1 MRIQLLSKR
10 YAQALF
16 GLALENKV
24 LKEVHQDL
32 FMVGTVLN
40 ENRELRKVLAN
51 PVLDG
56 YKKVRVLNKLF
67 EGKVQTLTIK
77 FLALITKKGREKYIL
92 FICKSF
98 EEIYKEYKNIMEV
111 QLTTAYKADAKL
123 RDEMIKKL
131 ETFTK
136 KHLQLSESIDEEIIG
151 GFKLNFMDYQYDASI
166 KTQLKRLG
174 KEFSKN
180 LYVKQY

>member
-16 GLALENKV
+16 GLAIENKV
-24 LKEVHQDL
+24 LEEVHQDL

-92 FICKSF
+92 SICKSF
-98 EEIYKEYKNIMEV
+98 EEIYKEYKNILEV
-111 QLTTAYKADAKL
+111 HLTMAYKADAKL
-123 RDEMIKKL
+123 RAEMIKKL

-166 KTQLKRLG
+166 KTQLKKLG

>member
-16 GLALENKV
+16 GLALEYKI
-24 LKEVHQDL
+24 LEEVKNDL
-32 FMVGTVLN
+32 LLVSTVLE
-40 ENRELRKVLAN
+40 ENRILRRVLAN

-56 YKKVRVLNKLF
+56 YKKVRVLKKLFDGKVNKL
-67 EGKVQTLTIK
+67 TLK
-77 FLALITKKGREKYIL
+77 FLELITRKGRELYISS
-92 FICKSF
+92 ICDAF
-98 EEIYKEYKNIMEV
+98 NEIYKEYKNIVEV
-111 QLTTAYKADAKL
+111 QFTTAYKIDEQL
-123 RDEMIKKL
+123 RKPMLKKL
-131 ETFTK
+131 QSFTDK
-136 KHLQLSESIDEEIIG
+136 QLEVSESIDEEIIG
-151 GFKLNFMDYQYDASI
+151 GFRLNFADYQYDASI

>member
-16 GLALENKV
+16 DLALENKV
-24 LKEVHQDL
+24 LEEIHQDL

-77 FLALITKKGREKYIL
+77 FLALITKKDREKYIL
-92 FICKSF
+92 FICQSF
-98 EEIYKEYKNIMEV
+98 EEIYKEYKNIIEV
-111 QLTTAYKADAKL
+111 QLTAAYKADAKL
-123 RDEMIKKL
+123 RAGIIKKL

-136 KHLQLSESIDEEIIG
+136 KHLQLSESIDEDMIG
-151 GFKLNFMDYQYDASI
+151 GFKLNFMDYQYDASV

-180 LYVKQY
+180 LYVKKY